1 MQIEIMPQPP
11 ERCNPDTPWPMYPR
25 VLKTSSSHEEGCLR
39 RWNLETKRFVGRDG
53 RVVGVEVERVEWEKD
68 ADGRWQMRRTG
79 ETETIEADLVLLAMG
94 FVHPV
99 HEGLVTELDL
109 SLDDRKNVRGDDTQR
124 TSHDKVFVAGDALT
138 GASLVVR
145 AIASGRRAAEHIDR
159 FLRNG

>member
-1 MQIEIMPQPP
+1 MG
-11 ERCNPDTPWPMYPR
+11 
-25 VLKTSSSHEEGCLR
+25 KGC
-39 RWNLETKRFVGRDG
+39 GRTLANAPHGQDP
-53 RVVGVEVERVEWEKD
+53 
-68 ADGRWQMRRTG
+68 
-79 ETETIEADLVLLAMG
+79 ETIEADLVLAMG
-94 FVHPV
+94 FIHPV
-99 HEGLVTELDL
+99 HEGLVTELGL